1 MTKKQLFDT
10 ISEKEEM
17 YFRLVWY
24 ARSKPENINIPG
36 VREAITDIEAKWPNE
51 VKALI
56 EDETGYWQH
65 GFNSGMLACLRYI
78 NTLEDFGKE
87 QADEE
92 FPELSS

>member
-1 MTKKQLFDT
+1 MTKKELFDT
-10 ISEKEEM
+10 IDEKEEM

-24 ARSKPENINIPG
+24 ARSLGRNSDVPG
-36 VREAITDIEAKWPNE
+36 VIEACEEVETNYPSE
-51 VKALI
+51 VKALR

-78 NTLEDFGKE
+78 NTLDKLGKD

>member
-1 MTKKQLFDT
+1 MTKKELFDT

-24 ARSKPENINIPG
+24 ARRRPENMQIPG
-36 VREAITDIEAKWPNE
+36 VAEATAEVETKWPKE
-51 VKALI
+51 VKAFI

-78 NTLEDFGKE
+78 NTLEKFGKE